1 MRNDAHDELH
11 EVPSLSAGRER
22 DVPYPAPELESVRR
36 ARDNHA
42 EEGRSRQK
50 RRSASTLPLW
60 LLVVVLFVAL
70 GGLGW
75 WSLQQIMRL
84 ETQLVATQESFAR
97 ISEDAAGR
105 LQDISGKVVATESSV
120 TTESEAVKLSI
131 RQLEKQVIDLGDQQR
146 ALTTEQKSLSGKQGN
161 HDQRFEEQAK
171 RLEGVAGGLQ
181 TQQGTT
187 AGLTER
193 LDVLN
198 REQTGLQASLKELS
212 GSLAGIDQLSAR
224 IDALDKVSAR
234 IDALDK
240 LPARIDALGQ
250 DVAALKQ
257 RGDAGPGIARLEQ
270 EMLVL
275 RSELENRPAP
285 RPQPA
290 NTAEFDSFR
299 AQMTRT
305 ISALQSQIANLQEQ
319 IDGR

>member
-36 ARDNHA
+36 ARDSHA

-50 RRSASTLPLW
+50 RRSVSTLPLW
-60 LLVVVLFVAL
+60 MLVVVLFVAL

-75 WSLQQIMRL
+75 WSMQQIMRL

-146 ALTTEQKSLSGKQGN
+146 ALTTEQKSLSGKQSN
-161 HDQRFEEQAK
+161 HDQRFEEQGK
-171 RLEGVAGGLQ
+171 RLEGVAGGLL
-181 TQQGTT
+181 TQQSTT

-193 LDVLN
+193 LEALS
-198 REQTGLQASLKELS
+198 REQAGLQASLKELS
-212 GSLAGIDQLSAR
+212 GSLEGIDRLSAR
-224 IDALDKVSAR
+224 IDALDKVSAG
-234 IDALDK
+234 L
-240 LPARIDALGQ
+240 DALGK
-250 DVAALKQ
+250 DVAALEK
-257 RGDAGPGIARLEQ
+257 RGDATPAVARLEQ
-270 EMLVL
+270 ELLVL
-275 RSELENRPAP
+275 RSELDNRPAP

>member
-36 ARDNHA
+36 ARDSHA

-50 RRSASTLPLW
+50 RRSVSTLPLW
-60 LLVVVLFVAL
+60 MLVVVLFVAL

-75 WSLQQIMRL
+75 WSMQQIMRL

-105 LQDISGKVVATESSV
+105 LLDISGKVVATESSV

-146 ALTTEQKSLSGKQGN
+146 ALTTEQKSLSGKQSN
-161 HDQRFEEQAK
+161 HDQRFEEQGK
-171 RLEGVAGGLQ
+171 RLEGVAGGLL
-181 TQQGTT
+181 TQQSTT

-193 LDVLN
+193 LEALN
-198 REQTGLQASLKELS
+198 REQAGLQASLKELS
-212 GSLAGIDQLSAR
+212 GSLEGIDRLSAR
-224 IDALDKVSAR
+224 IDALDKV
-234 IDALDK
+234 
-240 LPARIDALGQ
+240 PARIDALGQ

-257 RGDAGPGIARLEQ
+257 RSDAGPAVARLEQ
-270 EMLVL
+270 ELLVL
-275 RSELENRPAP
+275 RSELDNRPAP

>member
-11 EVPSLSAGRER
+11 EVPSLSAGRDRE
-22 DVPYPAPELESVRR
+22 VPYPAPELESVRR
-36 ARDNHA
+36 ARESYA

-50 RRSASTLPLW
+50 RRSVSTLPLW
-60 LLVVVLFVAL
+60 MLVVVLFVAL

-75 WSLQQIMRL
+75 WSMQQIMRL
-84 ETQLVATQESFAR
+84 ENQLVATQESFAR

-120 TTESEAVKLSI
+120 TTESEAVKLRI
-131 RQLEKQVIDLGDQQR
+131 RQLEKQAIDLAEQQR

-161 HDQRFEEQAK
+161 HDQRIEEHGK
-171 RLEGVAGGLQ
+171 RLDGVASGLL
-181 TQQGTT
+181 TQQSTA

-193 LDVLN
+193 LDALN
-198 REQTGLQASLKELS
+198 REQASLHASLKDVT
-212 GSLAGIDQLSAR
+212 GSLAGVDALSAR
-224 IDALDKVSAR
+224 IDT
-234 IDALDK
+234 
-240 LPARIDALGQ
+240 LGK
-250 DVAALKQ
+250 DVAALQQ
-257 RGDAGPGIARLEQ
+257 RGDASPAVARLEQ

-275 RSELENRPAP
+275 RSELDNRPAP

>member
-11 EVPSLSAGRER
+11 EVPSLSAGRDR

-36 ARDNHA
+36 ARDSHA
-42 EEGRSRQK
+42 EDGRSRQK
-50 RRSASTLPLW
+50 RRSASTVPLW
-60 LLVVVLFVAL
+60 MLVLVLFVAL
-70 GGLGW
+70 GALGW
-75 WSLQQIMRL
+75 WSMQQIARL

-120 TTESEAVKLSI
+120 TTESEAVKLRI
-131 RQLEKQVIDLGDQQR
+131 RQLEKQAIDLGEQQR
-146 ALTTEQKSLSGKQGN
+146 ALATEQKSLGGKQGN
-161 HDQRFEEQAK
+161 HDQRFEEQGK
-171 RLEGVAGGLQ
+171 RLDGVASGLL
-181 TQQGTT
+181 TQQSTS
-187 AGLTER
+187 AGLSER
-193 LDVLN
+193 LDALN
-198 REQTGLQASLKELS
+198 REQAGLQASLKELS
-212 GSLAGIDQLSAR
+212 GALEGIGQLSAR
-224 IDALDKVSAR
+224 LDT
-234 IDALDK
+234 
-240 LPARIDALGQ
+240 LGR

-257 RGDAGPGIARLEQ
+257 RGDAAPAISRLEQ

-275 RSELENRPAP
+275 RSELDNRPAP

-319 IDGR
+319 IDAR

>member
-36 ARDNHA
+36 ARDSHA

-50 RRSASTLPLW
+50 RRSVSTLPLW

-75 WSLQQIMRL
+75 WSMQQIMRL
-84 ETQLVATQESFAR
+84 ETQLVATQDSFAR

-120 TTESEAVKLSI
+120 TTESEAVKLRI
-131 RQLEKQVIDLGDQQR
+131 RQLEKQAIDLAEQQR
-146 ALTTEQKSLSGKQGN
+146 ALTTEQKSLIGKQGN
-161 HDQRFEEQAK
+161 HDQRFEEQGK
-171 RLEGVAGGLQ
+171 RLEGVAGGLL
-181 TQQGTT
+181 TQQGAT

-193 LDVLN
+193 LDALS
-198 REQTGLQASLKELS
+198 REQAGLQASLKELS
-212 GSLAGIDQLSAR
+212 GSLAGIDRLSAR
-224 IDALDKVSAR
+224 IDALEQVSAR
-234 IDALDK
+234 LDT
-240 LPARIDALGQ
+240 LGKN
-250 DVAALKQ
+250 VAVLEK
-257 RGDAGPGIARLEQ
+257 RGDAAPAVARLEQ
-270 EMLVL
+270 ELLVL
-275 RSELENRPAP
+275 RSELDNRPAP

-319 IDGR
+319 IDAR

>member
-11 EVPSLSAGRER
+11 EVPSLSAGRDR

-36 ARDNHA
+36 AREGRV

-50 RRSASTLPLW
+50 RRAASTWPLW

-120 TTESEAVKLSI
+120 TTESEAVKLRI
-131 RQLEKQVIDLGDQQR
+131 RQLEKQAIDLAEQQR
-146 ALTTEQKSLSGKQGN
+146 ALTTEQKSLQGKQGN
-161 HDQRFEEQAK
+161 HDQRFDEQGK
-171 RLEGVAGGLQ
+171 RLETVATDLRS
-181 TQQGTT
+181 QQGTT
-187 AGLTER
+187 TTLQSTTSALSGTVETLT
-193 LDVLN
+193 
-198 REQTGLQASLKELS
+198 REQAGLQASLKELR
-212 GSLAGIDQLSAR
+212 GSLAGVAELS
-224 IDALDKVSAR
+224 S
-234 IDALDK
+234 
-240 LPARIDALGQ
+240 RIDALGKE
-250 DVAALKQ
+250 VAALKQ
-257 RGDAGPGIARLEQ
+257 RGDVSPAVTRLEQ

-275 RSELENRPAP
+275 RSELDNRPAP

-319 IDGR
+319 IDAR

>member
-11 EVPSLSAGRER
+11 EVPSLSAGRDR

-36 ARDNHA
+36 ARDSHA

-60 LLVVVLFVAL
+60 ILVVVLFVAL

-75 WSLQQIMRL
+75 WGMQQIARL

-97 ISEDAAGR
+97 ISEDASGR

-120 TTESEAVKLSI
+120 TTESEALKLRI
-131 RQLEKQVIDLGDQQR
+131 RQLEKQAIDLGEQQR
-146 ALTTEQKSLSGKQGN
+146 ALATEQKSLSGKQGN
-161 HDQRFEEQAK
+161 HDQRLEEQGS
-171 RLEGVAGGLQ
+171 RLDGVASGLLK
-181 TQQGTT
+181 QQSTT

-193 LDVLN
+193 LDALN
-198 REQTGLQASLKELS
+198 REQAGLQASLKELN
-212 GSLAGIDQLSAR
+212 GSLAGIGQLSAR
-224 IDALDKVSAR
+224 LDT
-234 IDALDK
+234 
-240 LPARIDALGQ
+240 LGK

-257 RGDAGPGIARLEQ
+257 RGDAAPAVARLEQ

-305 ISALQSQIANLQEQ
+305 ISALQSQIVNLQEQ
-319 IDGR
+319 IDAR

>member
-11 EVPSLSAGRER
+11 EVPSLSAGRDR

-36 ARDNHA
+36 ARDSRA

-50 RRSASTLPLW
+50 RRAASTLPLW
-60 LLVVVLFVAL
+60 MLVVVLFVAL

-75 WSLQQIMRL
+75 WSMQQISRL

-120 TTESEAVKLSI
+120 TTESEAVKLRI
-131 RQLEKQVIDLGDQQR
+131 RQLEKQAIDLGEQQR
-146 ALTTEQKSLSGKQGN
+146 ALATEQKSLSGKQGN
-161 HDQRFEEQAK
+161 HDQRFEEQGK
-171 RLEGVAGGLQ
+171 RLESVAGDLS
-181 TQQGTT
+181 TQQSTT
-187 AGLTER
+187 AGLTGR
-193 LDVLN
+193 LDALN
-198 REQTGLQASLKELS
+198 REQAGLQASLKELS
-212 GSLAGIDQLSAR
+212 GSLEGIGQLSAR
-224 IDALDKVSAR
+224 IDALDQLAAR
-234 IDALDK
+234 LDTLDK
-240 LPARIDALGQ
+240 DI
-250 DVAALKQ
+250 AALKQ
-257 RGDAGPGIARLEQ
+257 RGDASPAVTRLEQ

-275 RSELENRPAP
+275 RSELDNRPVP

-319 IDGR
+319 IDSR